1 MGDSQWDVGKRVA
14 IKNPI
19 GPIPLA
25 IPPMESLRGLS
36 GTREVERCTIPYRND
51 AMKRLVFAAV
61 AVFVVLML
69 AGCAAR
75 TAPSY
80 LDAEPITD
88 DAFLT
93 GDLWNDGLSEVVF
106 YQVERTRNQYGQDVP
121 QRFLAGTYLVKHA
134 FDQAAM
140 SKAGNGAEQAASAFK
155 YAFFYEFESGSY
167 QYKRNYV
174 VNVAQADLTPLKASF
189 TSFDWC
195 SNVYRDLAFQP
206 DGSVASLMRSD
217 DYGNTASAFDY
228 QPNAYP
234 VHALPMLAR
243 SLDFAEATEHALSVV
258 LSDGR
263 YIRARARLDGTDT
276 VELPNGA
283 VEAERIVVIY
293 DAPVPSLIG
302 EETDASE
309 TYWRGTDPARLL
321 LKLES
326 ETGRYRMTLVEDLR
340 TAYWRENLWP
350 RLTQVTQRP

>member
-1 MGDSQWDVGKRVA
+1 
-14 IKNPI
+14 
-19 GPIPLA
+19 
-25 IPPMESLRGLS
+25 
-36 GTREVERCTIPYRND
+36 
-51 AMKRLVFAAV
+51 MKRLFFAAI

-88 DAFLT
+88 AAYLT
-93 GDLWNDGLSEVVF
+93 GDLWNDGLSEVAF
-106 YQVERTRNQYGQDVP
+106 YQVERTRNQYGQEAP
-121 QRFLAGTYLVKHA
+121 QTFLAGTYLVKHD
-134 FDQAAM
+134 FDLAAM
-140 SKAGNGAEQAASAFK
+140 SKAGREAEQTLSAFK

-174 VNVAQADLTPLKASF
+174 VNAAQADLTPLKASF

-195 SNVYRDLAFQP
+195 SNAYRELAFRP
-206 DGSVASLMRSD
+206 DGSVAALMRSD
-217 DYGNTASAFDY
+217 DYGNAASTFDY

-234 VHALPMLAR
+234 LHTMPMLAR
-243 SLDFAEATEHALSVV
+243 SLDFAEAAEHTFSIV
-258 LSDGR
+258 LADGR
-263 YIRARARLDGTDT
+263 YVRARARLDGTDT
-276 VELPNGA
+276 VSLPDGA
-283 VEAERIVVIY
+283 VEAERILVTY

-350 RLTQVTQRP
+350 RLTRVAQRP